1 MTGLF
6 FKSIRVQLFL
16 IILVLALPTAGI
28 MIYSGLRLRSQ
39 GLADARSAENV
50 QPGAATPRL
59 QQALVLELQSKLP
72 AAAEAARGAT
82 ERESTNWRTWLV
94 LSRIEAERGRV
105 DAAVAAY
112 REAKSLNPLSP
123 LFDRESQG

>member
-1 MTGLF
+1 MVVAIAIPLASTSL
-6 FKSIRVQLFL
+6 IRSSEAKVR
-16 IILVLALPTAGI
+16 AGD
-28 MIYSGLRLRSQ
+28 LEAA
-39 GLADARSAENV
+39 LADARSAENV
-50 QPGAATPRL
+50 QPSAATPRL
-59 QQALVLELQSKLP
+59 QQALVLELQGDLP
-72 AAAEAARGAT
+72 AAAAAAQAAT

-94 LSRIEAERGRV
+94 LSRLEAERGRV